1 MAGIIELRNV
11 SFSAQDRMLISD
23 ATYSYEQGKI
33 TALVGPSGCGKS
45 TLLKLSAGLLVPD
58 KGEVLYNGTAVADMS
73 RKENLNF
80 RVNAAFVFQ
89 DSALWANQ
97 SLFQILELPLR
108 IHFPQ
113 MNKTEREKR
122 IAEAAAMVGYKKDL
136 NIRPAQ
142 LSMGEQKLIAFARAM
157 ICRPTL
163 LFLDEWTESVDES
176 AAQRLI
182 RLVKN
187 HNSEGGTVIL
197 VSHDMRIINDIS
209 DIVMVIH
216 GGKIYMK
223 LTKEQLQQDKDLRQ
237 YLEGEMQA

>member
-1 MAGIIELRNV
+1 MADIIELRDI
-11 SFSAQDRMLISD
+11 SFSVQDRTLIQD
-23 ATYSYEQGKI
+23 ISYGFEQGKI

-58 KGEVLYNGTAVADMS
+58 KGEVLYNGDVVADMN

-80 RVNAAFVFQ
+80 RLNAAVVFQ

-108 IHFPQ
+108 IHFPS
-113 MNKTEREKR
+113 MGKDEREKR
-122 IAEAAAMVGYKKDL
+122 ITEVAAVVGYKKDL
-136 NIRPAQ
+136 GIRPAN
-142 LSMGEQKLIAFARAM
+142 LSMGEQKLLAFARAI

-163 LFLDEWTESVDES
+163 LYLDEWTESLDES
-176 AAQRLI
+176 ASQRLI
-182 RLVKN
+182 RLVKK

-209 DIVMVIH
+209 DIIVMIL
-216 GGKIYMK
+216 GGRIYLK
-223 LTKEQLQQDKDLRQ
+223 VTKEQMQQDEALRKSVE
-237 YLEGEMQA
+237 EGMQA